1 MGNLLPWPCSQGCFT
16 ASLCEDPETDGLHS
30 AASGLSRFQHR
41 RLLPGVCLSSPGVW
55 TGTFPLL
62 NMEVAYGKRTGE
74 NSTSNQNTSV
84 FKYSEL
90 YRAGIKVKMGKL
102 EVSACCTFL
111 NHGLATLRERDSVGC
126 FQCQSATEACCYAIL
141 RVTEVSIVR
150 RSENTTRIAVLQI
163 QRQMSCLKGHIIF
176 PNMCSSLGLTDASTK
191 QLC

>member
-1 MGNLLPWPCSQGCFT
+1 
-16 ASLCEDPETDGLHS
+16 
-30 AASGLSRFQHR
+30 
-41 RLLPGVCLSSPGVW
+41 
-55 TGTFPLL
+55 
-62 NMEVAYGKRTGE
+62 
-74 NSTSNQNTSV
+74 
-84 FKYSEL
+84 
-90 YRAGIKVKMGKL
+90 MGKL
-102 EVSACCTFL
+102 EVSACRTFL